1 MTYCT
6 GDMKDKRK
14 VQKPPILV
22 DVAVCTD
29 NSCLLSSRV
38 MLTQQSTHPA
48 VAFPGIIESARLEK
62 TSKTIQSNHP
72 PTTNISF
79 PLSHVPQYNI

>member
-6 GDMKDKRK
+6 GDMKDKLK

-29 NSCLLSSRV
+29 NSCLLSSRL
-38 MLTQQSTHPA
+38 MLTHQSARPA
-48 VAFPGIIESARLEK
+48 DACHRIIELARLEK
-62 TSKTIQSNHP
+62 ISEIIQSNRP
-72 PTTNISF
+72 PTTNIS
-79 PLSHVPQYNI
+79 H

>member
-6 GDMKDKRK
+6 GDMKDKLN

-29 NSCLLSSRV
+29 NSCLLASSRL
-38 MLTQQSTHPA
+38 MLTHQSARPA
-48 VAFPGIIESARLEK
+48 DAFQRIIELARLEK
-62 TSKTIQSNHP
+62 ISKIIQSNRP
-72 PTTNISF
+72 PTTNIS
-79 PLSHVPQYNI
+79 H